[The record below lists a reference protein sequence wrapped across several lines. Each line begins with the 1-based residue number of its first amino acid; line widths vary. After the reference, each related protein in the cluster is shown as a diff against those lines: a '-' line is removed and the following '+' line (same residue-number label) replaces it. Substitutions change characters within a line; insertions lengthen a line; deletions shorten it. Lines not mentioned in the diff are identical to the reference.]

1 MRVLFIGNSHT
12 YFNDM
17 PQIFAEICRRNGIGT
32 DVTMITHG
40 GMGWDFHE
48 KEPEVR
54 FNIRYG
60 GYDAVVLQHT
70 AHPRGDLSVMEK
82 SGDTLIK
89 WVKEVGA
96 RPILYMTWAAKRDG
110 EAYQPVMSSAYRKLG
125 RKNLCDVAPVGE
137 AWWRFHA
144 LSPETE
150 QYADDGEHA
159 SFIGSTIAAY
169 TIAAVTLNRDAKLLA
184 SDDPTERLIC
194 EAVSAAV
201 HAEREFH

>member
-17 PQIFAEICRRNGIGT
+17 PQIFAEICRRNGVGT

-70 AHPRGDLSVMEK
+70 AHPMGDLSVMEK
-82 SGDTLIK
+82 SGDTLIE
-89 WVKEVGA
+89 WVKKAGA

-110 EAYQPVMSSAYRKLG
+110 EGYQPVVSSAYRKLG
-125 RKNLCDVAPVGE
+125 KKNL
-137 AWWRFHA
+137 
-144 LSPETE
+144 
-150 QYADDGEHA
+150 
-159 SFIGSTIAAY
+159 
-169 TIAAVTLNRDAKLLA
+169 
-184 SDDPTERLIC
+184 
-194 EAVSAAV
+194 
-201 HAEREFH
+201 